1 MINVLGPIPAVGS
14 VCFRD
19 NQVILVRRRNPPR
32 AGEWSIPG
40 GRIEFGEP
48 AHAAAIRELQEET
61 GVVAKTLTLI
71 EIIEHI
77 SGNDVDTEPEYHFVI
92 LDFLLEWVS
101 GDPVADDD
109 ALEARFVDLSDL
121 DVFGLSDE
129 ARRVILKGYDL
140 MQDILAE
147 GMQ

>member
-1 MINVLGPIPAVGS
+1 MINALKPIPAVGS

-48 AHAAAIRELQEET
+48 AHDAAIRELQEET
-61 GVVAKTLTLI
+61 GVVAKALTLI
-71 EIIEHI
+71 EVIEHI
-77 SGNDVDTEPEYHFVI
+77 SGNEDGAQPQHHFVI
-92 LDFLLEWVS
+92 LDFLVEWLS
-101 GDPVADDD
+101 GDPVANDD
-109 ALEARFVDLSDL
+109 ALEARFVELSEL
-121 DVFGLSDE
+121 DQFGLSGE